1 MRTKEQ
7 NEKTKQLIMHLKNTE
22 AKIKKIEKEERNLER
37 LKKGDFSD
45 MRAQPMRKVQGVFLL
60 SQRFQSKLPLPEPMT
75 QKIDATL
82 KAMKI

>member
-45 MRAQPMRKVQGVFLL
+45 MRA
-60 SQRFQSKLPLPEPMT
+60 
-75 QKIDATL
+75 
-82 KAMKI
+82 